1 MIPCYNALVYL
12 KSIELSGFKSF
23 GKKTELVFGSRIAAI
38 VGPNGSGK
46 SNVADGFRFVLGEQ
60 SMKSMR
66 GKRGEDMIWGGSPAL
81 PRMNRA
87 AVKLVFDN
95 SKRLLDIDFS
105 EVIVERIVHRDGAN
119 EYLLNG
125 SQVRLKDVIRLLAGA
140 NIGGSGYQIISQG
153 EADRILNASP
163 KERREMVEDAL
174 GLKLYQHKKAE
185 SERKLEETAV
195 NIDKTKSLRRELAPH
210 LKFLQSQVE
219 KIEKARE
226 MKADLAYRLSDYLAR
241 ENAYLAMETTRLADE
256 SKEREHEI
264 KQLEHRLKDA
274 RAVKGEGPQEN
285 RSLPLLQKLESLQSE
300 LSAARRKR
308 EEVVREL
315 GRAEGAL
322 EAVAITVEHVIP
334 APQVR
339 EFVRDITDSIERAE
353 SQDDIAGVRALLSQ
367 LRGRIHAFIDGL
379 SGAAPVTNEESRK
392 EVERLAHALTNAE
405 AEESRLAKEMETVRS
420 EITKAREASFAAER
434 EEVRVEAQLRESQS
448 KMMALRSEFEHS
460 KDLKRRFEE
469 EVREGIALLGM
480 AFEGWDTHEVP
491 QGALSEDRREQE
503 KRRREI
509 ERLKIKIEE
518 AGVGGGDAVVR
529 EYNQTVERDAF
540 LLKEL
545 DDLEKSARALQDLI
559 AELEKTIDARFTEG
573 LKHINEALKL
583 FFAKLF
589 GGGEAKLEVEEPK
602 RVRRARGE
610 DIDEDEAGAEEEE
623 ELYAGL
629 SIAVSLPRKKVRG
642 LEVLSGGE
650 RALTSIALIFSMSQV
665 NPPPFLILDETDAA
679 LDEANSKRYAD
690 MIMELGK
697 KSQLIV
703 ITHNR
708 STMSA
713 AGELYGVTMSQ
724 DGVSKILS
732 VKLEEAERVAK

>member
-1 MIPCYNALVYL
+1 MYL

-23 GKKTELVFGSRIAAI
+23 GKKTTLEFGSRISSI

-87 AVKLVFDN
+87 AVKLTFDN
-95 SKRLLDIDFS
+95 SKKLLDIDFS
-105 EVIVERIVHRDGAN
+105 EVVLERVVHRDGQN

-163 KERREMVEDAL
+163 RERREMVEDAL

-185 SERKLEETAV
+185 SERKLEETGV
-195 NIDKTKSLRRELAPH
+195 NIEKTRSLRREIAPH
-210 LKFLQSQVE
+210 LKFLQVQVE

-226 MKADLAYRLSDYLAR
+226 MKEELAAKLAEYLAR
-241 ENAYLAMETTRLADE
+241 ENAYLMMESTRVKDE
-256 SKEREHEI
+256 MEE
-264 KQLEHRLKDA
+264 
-274 RAVKGEGPQEN
+274 RAVAIRAHEEKLKEARRVKGGKGN
-285 RSLPLLQKLESLQSE
+285 DGARDALLHELEDLQRKLSE
-300 LSAARRKR
+300 ARRKR
-308 EEVVREL
+308 EDLVREL

-322 EAVAITVEHVIP
+322 EATNVTVEAIVP
-334 APQVR
+334 APHVRDFVR
-339 EFVRDITDSIERAE
+339 EVSEAIERAE

-367 LRGRIHAFIDGL
+367 VRARIRAFIDGL
-379 SGAAPVTNEESRK
+379 TGMAPVTNK
-392 EVERLAHALTNAE
+392 EVEDSVARLSMNLKK
-405 AEESRLAKEMETVRS
+405 AEEEEVRLTGETEKIRTEMTR
-420 EITKAREASFAAER
+420 AREASFAAEKD
-434 EEVRVEAQLRESQS
+434 EVEAEAKLSEAQS
-448 KMMALRSEFEHS
+448 KMVALKAEREHVA
-460 KDLKRRFEE
+460 DQKRRYEE
-469 EVREGIALLGM
+469 EVREGIALIGLAM
-480 AFEGWDTHEVP
+480 EGWDKTEVP
-491 QGALSEDRREQE
+491 EGALSEDRSEQE
-503 KRRREI
+503 KRRRAI

-518 AGVGGGDAVVR
+518 AGVGGGDAVVK
-529 EYNQTVERDAF
+529 EYRQTQERDIF
-540 LLKEL
+540 LAKEL
-545 DDLEKSARALQDLI
+545 EDLEKSAASLRDI
-559 AELEKTIDARFTEG
+559 IMELEKTIDERFTEG
-573 LKHINEALKL
+573 LKHINEALGG
-583 FFAKLF
+583 FFTKLF
-589 GGGEAKLEVEEPK
+589 GGGMAKLFVEEP
-602 RVRRARGE
+602 RRIRRARGE
-610 DIDEDEAGAEEEE
+610 EDDLDDMQEEE

-629 SIAVSLPRKKVRG
+629 AIDVALPRKKIRG

-708 STMSA
+708 ATMAA
-713 AGELYGVTMSQ
+713 AGELYGVTMGQ
-724 DGVSKILS
+724 DGVSKVLS

>member
-1 MIPCYNALVYL
+1 MYL
-12 KSIELSGFKSF
+12 RSIELSGFKSF

-105 EVIVERIVHRDGAN
+105 DVIIERVVHRDGAN

-125 SQVRLKDVIRLLAGA
+125 SIVRLKDVIRLLAGA

-226 MKADLAYRLSDYLAR
+226 MKADLAYKLSDYLAR
-241 ENAYLAMETTRLADE
+241 ENAYLAMEATRLADE

-274 RAVKGEGPQEN
+274 RAVKGDGPQEN

-308 EEVVREL
+308 EEIVREL

-322 EAVAITVEHVIP
+322 EAVAITVETGIP

-339 EFVRDITDSIERAE
+339 EFVREITDSIERAE
-353 SQDDIAGVRALLSQ
+353 AQDDIAGIRALLSQ

-379 SGAAPVTNEESRK
+379 SGAAPVTHEETRR
-392 EVERLAHALTNAE
+392 EVERLTESLSKAE
-405 AEESRLAKEMETVRS
+405 AEESRLAKEMEHVRS

-469 EVREGIALLGM
+469 EVREGIALLGT
-480 AFEGWDTHEVP
+480 AFEGWNTHEVP

-529 EYNQTVERDAF
+529 EYNQTIERDAF

-610 DIDEDEAGAEEEE
+610 EIDEEEAVVDEEE

>member
-1 MIPCYNALVYL
+1 MYL

-23 GKKTELVFGSRIAAI
+23 GKKTALVFGSRIASI

-46 SNVADGFRFVLGEQ
+46 SNVAEGFRFVLGEQ

-66 GKRGEDMIWGGSPAL
+66 SKRGEDLIWGGSPAL

-87 AVKLVFDN
+87 SVKVVFDN
-95 SKRLLDIDFS
+95 SQKLLDIDFS
-105 EVIVERIVHRDGAN
+105 EVTIERVVHRDGQN

-210 LKFLQSQVE
+210 LKFLEAQVE

-226 MKADLAYRLSDYLAR
+226 MKEELAHKLMDYLAR
-241 ENAYLAMETTRLADE
+241 ENAYLTAEDTRLSDDLKEMHDAIRELEEKLKEAQRAKGVRE
-256 SKEREHEI
+256 SGDTVGAE
-264 KQLEHRLKDA
+264 
-274 RAVKGEGPQEN
+274 
-285 RSLPLLQKLESLQSE
+285 LLRKLEELQRKVTD
-300 LSAARRKR
+300 ARRKR
-308 EEVVREL
+308 EELVREL

-322 EAVAITVEHVIP
+322 EATNVTVEAIVP
-334 APQVR
+334 APHVR
-339 EFVRDITDSIERAE
+339 EFVREVSDVLERAE
-353 SQDDIAGVRALLSQ
+353 AQEDIAGIRALLSQ
-367 LRGRIHAFIDGL
+367 VRSRIATFIEGL
-379 SGAAPVTNEESRK
+379 TSAAPVTNK
-392 EVERLAHALTNAE
+392 E
-405 AEESRLAKEMETVRS
+405 AEDTVVRLTASLKTAQEEETRLQAEMESVRS
-420 EITKAREASFAAER
+420 EMTRAREASFAAEKD
-434 EEVRVEAQLRESQS
+434 EVEARGKLREAQT
-448 KMMALRSEFEHS
+448 KMVSVKAERDHVADLR
-460 KDLKRRFEE
+460 RRYEE
-469 EVREGIALLGM
+469 EVREGILLLGSAM
-480 AFEGWDTHEVP
+480 EGWNTAEIP
-491 QGALSEDRREQE
+491 EGALVEERSEQE
-503 KRRREI
+503 KRRRAI

-518 AGVGGGDAVVR
+518 AGVGGGDAVIR
-529 EYNQTVERDAF
+529 EYKQTQDRDLF
-540 LLKEL
+540 LAKEL
-545 DDLEKSARALQDLI
+545 EDLERSAVSLRDII

-573 LKHINEALKL
+573 LKHINEALGM
-583 FFAKLF
+583 FFTKLF
-589 GGGEAKLEVEEPK
+589 GGGSAKLFVEEP
-602 RVRRARGE
+602 RRARKARG
-610 DIDEDEAGAEEEE
+610 DDEDLLDDVPEEE

-629 SIAVSLPRKKVRG
+629 SIDVSLPRKKIRG
-642 LEVLSGGE
+642 LEILSGGE

-690 MIMELGK
+690 MIQELGK

-708 STMSA
+708 ATMSA
-713 AGELYGVTMSQ
+713 AGELYGVTMGQ
-724 DGVSKILS
+724 DGVSKVLS